1 MSKILRILLVIVI
14 AVLAAGV
21 PFITSQ
27 NSLLAQD
34 SKNPYL
40 VRTFIDE
47 QGRQIDEIIVPGRP
61 PPVKA
66 AKVKVPE
73 PNIAMGINVLSHV
86 PAFNWSYGCSAT
98 SAAMLFGYYD
108 NDGYHTNMYAGPTNA
123 GVCPMNNSS
132 WGAGIGGSD
141 GECPLSATHQG
152 KDGLAV
158 RGHVDDY
165 WISYGSTANDPYITG
180 GWTQHTHAD
189 CTGDFMGT
197 NQSYFYNTD
206 GATTFYFYT
215 NGAPL
220 YDYNPADPT
229 VRDGCHGLKLF
240 VESRGY
246 TVAAN
251 GNFSQYIY
259 GYNGNTQGFT
269 FDDFTHEID
278 AGRPVLIQV
287 EGHTMLGYGYNTVGQ
302 IVYIHDTWDYSD
314 HQMTWG
320 GTYGAGNLQH
330 YGVTVLRLAAVS
342 QPTWE
347 SYRGNY
353 GDSGGSVDDYFSDF
367 ASEHQVYMYG
377 TGFSSDPYKIIYWD
391 GDGNKRAGE
400 IISPVGGT
408 LKSHWTF
415 TADNA
420 TAGNWHAT
428 VYTQDANPSSYSAT
442 DLNIVADDKSYSGG
456 YGFHVEESAIPEFPT
471 VWAVIVA
478 LALSAGVY
486 LWLRRRMSPAP
497 A

>member
-1 MSKILRILLVIVI
+1 MSRIPRILLAILIIV
-14 AVLAAGV
+14 VAAAL

-27 NSLLAQD
+27 NSLHAQD

-40 VRTFIDE
+40 VRTFLDE

-61 PPVKA
+61 PAVKA
-66 AKVKVPE
+66 AKVSVPE

-108 NDGYHTNMYAGPTNA
+108 NDGYHTNMYAGPTDA

-158 RGHVDDY
+158 KGHVDDY
-165 WISYGSTANDPYITG
+165 WINYGSTADDPYITG
-180 GWTQHTHAD
+180 GWTEHTQGD
-189 CTGDFMGT
+189 CTGDYMGT
-197 NQSYFYNTD
+197 NQSKFSNSD
-206 GATTFYFYT
+206 GSTTFYFYT

-220 YDYNPADPT
+220 YDYTGSEPSR
-229 VRDGCHGLKLF
+229 RDGCHGLKLF
-240 VESRGY
+240 VESRSY
-246 TVAAN
+246 SVQAN

-269 FDDFTHEID
+269 FDDFKTEID

-287 EGHTMLGYGYNTVGQ
+287 TGHTMLGFGYNTTGQ
-302 IVYIHDTWDYSD
+302 IVYIHDTWDYGD

-320 GTYGAGNLQH
+320 GTYSGLEH
-330 YGVTVLRLAAVS
+330 RGVTVLRLETPSV
-342 QPTWE
+342 PTWE
-347 SYRGNY
+347 SYKGNY

-367 ASEHQVYMYG
+367 GTEHEVYMYG
-377 TGFSSDPYKIIYWD
+377 TGFSSGSYKIIYWD
-391 GDGNKRAGE
+391 GDGNKRTGE
-400 IISPVGGT
+400 ITSPVSGT
-408 LKSHWTF
+408 LHSHWTF
-415 TADNA
+415 NTEND
-420 TAGNWHAT
+420 TAGNWHAA
-428 VYTQDANPSSYSAT
+428 VYTQDANPSSYSAS
-442 DLNIVADDKSYSGG
+442 DPDIIADDKSYSGG

-478 LALSAGVY
+478 LALSVGVY
-486 LWLRRRMSPAP
+486 LWLRRRMSPVRA
-497 A
+497 